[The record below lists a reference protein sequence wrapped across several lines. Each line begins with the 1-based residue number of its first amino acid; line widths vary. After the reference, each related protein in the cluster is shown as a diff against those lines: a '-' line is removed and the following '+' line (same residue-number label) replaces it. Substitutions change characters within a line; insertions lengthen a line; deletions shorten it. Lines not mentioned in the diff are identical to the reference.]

1 MQQKWLAL
9 PEDQR
14 SSLKG
19 YVVELILQYSAIE
32 NLSKSMHNILSKFN
46 SILVQIVKY
55 EWNTTWRTFIND
67 ICASSTKDMNV
78 CENNF
83 YILKMLSEEIFDH
96 SKNQMTQTQI
106 NELKQQMNQD
116 FTTIFE
122 LCKIILENVFTIK
135 QSLIRACLETLN
147 AFLSWIPMYYI
158 IYSDLIDKLTLM
170 FPSDYLRNH
179 ALACLVEIAS
189 LPIDSNNEDE
199 KRKYLFMLQR
209 VT

>member
-1 MQQKWLAL
+1 MLIQQKWLAL

-14 SSLKG
+14 GSLKA
-19 YVVELILQYSAIE
+19 YIIDNILQLSAVD
-32 NLSKSMHNILSKFN
+32 NLSKTMHNILSKCN

-55 EWNTTWRTFIND
+55 EWKTSWVTFIND
-67 ICASSTKDMNV
+67 ICESSMKNMNI

-96 SKNQMTQTQI
+96 SKNQMTQSQI
-106 NELKQQMNQD
+106 LELKNQMNAD

-122 LCKIILENVFTIK
+122 LCKLILQNFSQVK
-135 QSLIRACLETLN
+135 QSLLRACLETLN

-158 IYSDLIDKLTLM
+158 IYSDLIENLVMM

-189 LPIDSNNEDE
+189 LPIDGNN
-199 KRKYLFMLQR
+199 
-209 VT
+209 